1 MAKVNADQELIEYSI
16 DRDVINIDNITKE
29 TRIRLFKLW
38 SLGVSYDDLI
48 HMYERTSEEITSL
61 QLLKIA
67 ELDNWVENRKNLIDQ
82 KLAEM
87 EISQKIVQINR
98 LESVN
103 KMLFWCNEEIF
114 NEMKAYLDSN
124 RDPEKKPA
132 WMPKNQKDIETLLN
146 LHNVISKDSNIGMY
160 QFLQDNS
167 RVNNFNIQTGSSEP
181 ELDDNGLV
189 EALKI
194 LADQKTKTFINNSRV
209 KIETKPVT
217 NEK

>member
-1 MAKVNADQELIEYSI
+1 MLKIRTEEELLDYSMNN
-16 DRDVINIDNITKE
+16 DSINIDNITKE
-29 TRIRLFKLW
+29 TRVRLFKLW

-48 HMYERTSEEITSL
+48 HMYKGSAEEILPL

-67 ELDNWVENRKNLIDQ
+67 ELDNWVENRKNLIDK
-82 KLAEM
+82 KLSEI
-87 EISQKIVQINR
+87 EISQKMVQINR

-114 NEMKAYLDSN
+114 NEMKVYLDSN
-124 RDPEKKPA
+124 RDPEKKPS
-132 WMPKNQKDIETLLN
+132 WMSKNQKDIEILLN
-146 LHNVISKDSNIGMY
+146 LHNVISKDSNIGLY

-167 RVNNFNIQTGSSEP
+167 QVNNFNIKTSDSEI
-181 ELDDNGLV
+181 DDNGLV
-189 EALKI
+189 EALKV
-194 LADQKTKTFINNSRV
+194 LADQKTKTFLNNNKV